1 MKYGWLQLVLVDKN
15 GRPLGELKPKQEW
28 NKWTIKEISPMPKL
42 FIVLSTMLVLIDGFC
57 IIAIY
62 KYAKEAWDIFVVIY
76 KGNFIVKLSKL

>member
-1 MKYGWLQLVLVDKN
+1 MSLLRIAKSKK
-15 GRPLGELKPKQEW
+15 RKGEFNYTSRSSRW
-28 NKWTIKEISPMPKL
+28 NKWTIKEINPMPKL